1 VIASSSDVRLSA
13 VTKHF
18 GRIVAVEA
26 INAEIPGGTY
36 CCLLGPS
43 GCGKTTT
50 LRMIAGHEIPT
61 SGEIAVGGVRVTT
74 LPPARRHT
82 AMMFQNYAL
91 FPHLNCVDN
100 VAFSLR
106 MRGVG
111 KTERRGKAREL
122 LQLVEMEALAERL
135 PAQLSGGQQQRVAL
149 ARALATHPAVLLLDE
164 PLSALDPFLRVR
176 MREELRRFQPQL
188 GITFIHVTHSQ
199 EEALALADLVI
210 VMNNGR
216 VEQADTARAV
226 FDRPTTVFVA
236 RFIGGHNVLHC
247 KVDTADGKGARLR
260 GPQGIPIATTAPGL
274 AARGAVHIAIRS
286 DRMRIER
293 VVRRLRAVG
302 EPGGLA
308 DSPASLLSRVAAVEY
323 QGSIVKIRLEADE
336 IDDELTVTLPDH
348 AFYADA
354 VALGDEVA
362 VGWNDAD
369 AHVLS

>member
-1 VIASSSDVRLSA
+1 MALSSDVQLIA
-13 VTKHF
+13 VTKRF
-18 GRIVAVEA
+18 GQTVAVEA
-26 INAEIPGGTY
+26 IDAEIAGGTY

-111 KTERRGKAREL
+111 KAARRARARDML
-122 LQLVEMEALAERL
+122 RLVEMDALTERL
-135 PAQLSGGQQQRVAL
+135 PTQLSGGQRQRVAL
-149 ARALATHPAVLLLDE
+149 ARALVTDPAVLLLDE

-176 MREELRRFQPQL
+176 MREELRRFQRQF

-199 EEALALADLVI
+199 DEALALADLVI

-226 FDRPTTVFVA
+226 FDRPATVFVA

-247 KVDTADGKGARLR
+247 KIDAADGKGARLR

-274 AARGAVHIAIRS
+274 AAGGAVDIAIRS

-302 EPGGLA
+302 EPGGLVEG
-308 DSPASLLSRVAAVEY
+308 PAILLSRVAAVEY
-323 QGSIVKIRLEADE
+323 QGSIVKVRLEADE
-336 IDDELTVTLPDH
+336 IDELTVTLSDH
-348 AFYADA
+348 AFHADA
-354 VALGDEVA
+354 VAMGDEVA

-369 AHVLS
+369 AHVLI